1 MKKNN
6 LFYLCFFALLSLTSC
21 QQEEV
26 VNNRMYSDNFMAK
39 LKFNTI
45 NSDETRASIGIKNG
59 QTTKISDKDELKNDK
74 INIGIFSV
82 RIARASKRCLDGF
95 GFCDFK
101 WFPKKQEKKV
111 KQLTESNSLYKN
123 SFFIKSDAEGNKFV
137 DLELSDRPSGL
148 DISKLQPLVVDEQL
162 ESSKTING
170 KEEKII
176 VPKGTYSFDSSI
188 GKFGGYRVP
197 LK

>member
-1 MKKNN
+1 MYFCHKNM
-6 LFYLCFFALLSLTSC
+6 YLCKVITH
-21 QQEEV
+21 
-26 VNNRMYSDNFMAK
+26 
-39 LKFNTI
+39 
-45 NSDETRASIGIKNG
+45 
-59 QTTKISDKDELKNDK
+59 
-74 INIGIFSV
+74 
-82 RIARASKRCLDGF
+82 
-95 GFCDFK
+95 FC
-101 WFPKKQEKKV
+101 
-111 KQLTESNSLYKN
+111 
-123 SFFIKSDAEGNKFV
+123 DAEGNKFV